1 MKRTSEEGKTNPL
14 ISSNANSGNDYS
26 HLEKRIGINEPEI
39 KISIVIPVYNRIEML
54 RRTIAM
60 ITHQNYPLDLIEV
73 IIADDGSEDN
83 PEQLIDEFS
92 SFFEVNYVR
101 QSDQGYRLSA
111 IRNLGIRT
119 ARYDHIIIL
128 DCDMAP
134 VPNLVR
140 KFAEWLILDEKV
152 ILIGHR
158 RYIDANDLPIEK
170 VLDSPRS
177 MLDLPS
183 VETKNAVMKKS
194 PSSDWREP
202 IYDETNLLKTSEY
215 PFRVSSCGN
224 VAFHRRIFNDSGVF
238 DEEFSAWG
246 AEDNEF
252 GYRVWNAGYQF
263 VPIIEALGM
272 HQEPPGGREF
282 VDREAGKLVTKP
294 MLFDKVPLFYREYDP
309 DTIRTVPIFSVILD
323 TSNVF
328 SGDIDTWIYRIR
340 NQTFNEFHLFVTRS
354 GLNDVQLA
362 QLLESDLVK
371 DDSVRICEDTED
383 AINSS
388 TAPVMI
394 SIPTS
399 AKIHEQFLEN
409 IFLHI
414 KEKLPNSCLRVK
426 DNGQGESELVD
437 ANLDST
443 MEMMNLKQLQQPIIF
458 CKRTWSK
465 WRDSQQI
472 VSVRTSSSRNLS
484 VSVVII
490 TRNRMKLLKDSI
502 TSILN
507 QTHENFELIIVDD
520 GSQDNTSKMVNQFTD
535 PRIRLIQLPP
545 SGIPR
550 ARNIG
555 VKESNGDYIVIM
567 DDDDVMLPNRIKDHL
582 ESLDEEGSGSYGGW
596 IDITHNDD
604 LEYNPGKPHGY
615 SQMLFSGKV
624 LLHPAMMVKKS
635 ILEQFPYDESFKY
648 GTDYVMNLEIA
659 RAWISFF
666 THTDLRIA

>member
-170 VLDSPRS
+170 VLDNPRS

-414 KEKLPNSCLRVK
+414 KEKLPYSCLRVK

-472 VSVRTSSSRNLS
+472 VSVQTSSSRNL
-484 VSVVII
+484 
-490 TRNRMKLLKDSI
+490 M
-502 TSILN
+502 
-507 QTHENFELIIVDD
+507 
-520 GSQDNTSKMVNQFTD
+520 
-535 PRIRLIQLPP
+535 
-545 SGIPR
+545 
-550 ARNIG
+550 
-555 VKESNGDYIVIM
+555 
-567 DDDDVMLPNRIKDHL
+567 
-582 ESLDEEGSGSYGGW
+582 
-596 IDITHNDD
+596 
-604 LEYNPGKPHGY
+604 
-615 SQMLFSGKV
+615 
-624 LLHPAMMVKKS
+624 
-635 ILEQFPYDESFKY
+635 
-648 GTDYVMNLEIA
+648 
-659 RAWISFF
+659 
-666 THTDLRIA
+666 